1 MLRPVHGRVE
11 RHDDDLPPDWLPL
24 PVQIF
29 AATDRGSLF
38 TGAALAVALMA
49 TTLLVLLAVSRI
61 RTKASYR

>member
-1 MLRPVHGRVE
+1 MGELSATMMIY
-11 RHDDDLPPDWLPL
+11 PPDWLPL